1 MKRQMYA
8 CKVKQCTL
16 ASKLECDFVP
26 VISYLEWCGIK
37 LDVDKWKVKMEVD
50 NKNLD
55 EAIKALNDFV
65 VQEPKLKKFVYI
77 EQQGEPIYFVIRPVG
92 LKGTNVVYI
101 RKPEQIAEEL
111 ANRNIAAPQK
121 IGLELELGAE

>member
-1 MKRQMYA
+1 MMKSQLKIQEKMKANGVDA
-8 CKVKQCTL
+8 CL
-16 ASKLECDFVP
+16 IAGNANLYY
-26 VISYLEWCGIK
+26 ISDRVFRGY
-37 LDVDKWKVKMEVD
+37 
-50 NKNLD
+50 
-55 EAIKALNDFV
+55 
-65 VQEPKLKKFVYI
+65 VYI

-121 IGLELELGAE
+121 IGLE